1 MIRERALYSS
11 SVADDCSVRFEGGCR
26 IVGTLFEPVLFMYA
40 RFTAVGDQGTWT
52 QFAKRRQKTKITGEG
67 HE

>member
-1 MIRERALYSS
+1 MIAASDSS
-11 SVADDCSVRFEGGCR
+11 ARW
-26 IVGTLFEPVLFMYA
+26 IVWTLFEPVLFMYA
-40 RFTAVGDQGTWT
+40 RVTAVGDQGIWT